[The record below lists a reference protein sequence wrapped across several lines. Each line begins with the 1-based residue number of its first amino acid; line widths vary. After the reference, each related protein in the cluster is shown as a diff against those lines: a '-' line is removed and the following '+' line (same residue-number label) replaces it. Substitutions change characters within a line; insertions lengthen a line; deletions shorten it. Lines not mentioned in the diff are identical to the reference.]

1 VKIKEN
7 DTVRLKEINEHFEAL
22 EAIMSKLSPETL
34 EALNAFHDES
44 FSIPYCVKW
53 GATGIAEILE
63 AVKSEN

>member
-1 VKIKEN
+1 
-7 DTVRLKEINEHFEAL
+7 
-22 EAIMSKLSPETL
+22 MSKLSPETL
-34 EALNAFHDES
+34 DALNAFHDES